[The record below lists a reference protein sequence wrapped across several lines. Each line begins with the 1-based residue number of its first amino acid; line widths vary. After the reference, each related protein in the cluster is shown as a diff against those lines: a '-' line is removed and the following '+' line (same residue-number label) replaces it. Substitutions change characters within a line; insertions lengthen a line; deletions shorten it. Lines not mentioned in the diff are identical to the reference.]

1 MCGADITQESLFT
14 TVHLETFV
22 PKNHPLRPIRALF
35 NEALKR
41 ISWLLDGAYSEY
53 GRESIPPARLLR
65 AQMLQVLFTLRSERQ
80 LVEQISYNLL
90 YRWFVGLSIDDK
102 VWDCVL

>member
-1 MCGADITQESLFT
+1 MAPTQ
-14 TVHLETFV
+14 
-22 PKNHPLRPIRALF
+22 
-35 NEALKR
+35 
-41 ISWLLDGAYSEY
+41 Y
-53 GRESIPPARLLR
+53 GRESIPPERLLR